1 MDLSVVCLSIKK
13 IENYQLI
20 EFESLNEIVDHHF
33 LSEIEN

>member
-20 EFESLNEIVDHHF
+20 EFKSLNEIVDHRF
-33 LSEIEN
+33 LSGIEN